1 MFHNRFFRK
10 LFFTYLVLITLG
22 LGTLSAVSIR
32 DFNNAYLDEVR
43 QQLRNTSYLAGANIA
58 AADAGRVNSKI
69 KELSKA
75 IGARITLILPGG
87 AVSADSEADP
97 GRMENHDNRPEVIA
111 ARSEGAGYAIRY
123 SNTLKTEMMYCAVPL
138 VADGREGGIVRVAIP
153 LDRIR
158 ATTHR
163 IYFAVGIAF
172 LVLVGLA
179 AVMGYWLVKRIVSPI
194 GAMVNAAET
203 ISAGDFDKKIEDM
216 PADEMGILARAINS
230 MGGELQ
236 KKFAE
241 IRHEKDMLNTVL
253 SGIRE
258 GVIAIDGRDKV
269 LFANHEAGVL
279 LDFDT
284 AKSSD
289 AYIWEAVRN
298 DWLIRFVK
306 EYRANPSALPGFVD
320 INTPGLRQLR
330 VYCASITAGARESS
344 GSMVIVVSDIT
355 DAVKYEQMRRD
366 FVANVSHELRT
377 PLTFIKGYVET
388 LQDLP
393 PEERDKAK
401 EFLAIIEKNVKQLT
415 NLVTDLLDL
424 ARLESR
430 EGIARMRPADIGEI
444 ARRALDNF
452 KPAVLG
458 KGHNVVLNIPEGLS
472 LIQADPDLL
481 EKAIGN
487 LIDNAVKYTPAGGRI
502 EVYVKSA
509 DKAVRIEVRDNGIGI
524 PEADIERV
532 FERFYRVD
540 KSRSREMGG
549 TGLGLAIV
557 KHIAQLHHGE
567 VAVRSKPGKGSAFT
581 ISVPV

>member
-1 MFHNRFFRK
+1 MFHNRFFKK
-10 LFFTYLVLITLG
+10 LFFSYLVLITLG
-22 LGTLSAVSIR
+22 LGTLSVVSIR
-32 DFNNAYLDEVR
+32 DFNKTYLDEVR
-43 QQLRNTSYLAGANIA
+43 EQLRNTAYLVGTNLTAT
-58 AADAGRVNSKI
+58 DVGRVNLKI
-69 KELSKA
+69 KELSTS
-75 IGARITLILPGG
+75 IDARITLIFSDGSVL
-87 AVSADSEADP
+87 ADSEADIN
-97 GRMENHDNRPEVIA
+97 RMENHNSRPEVVA
-111 ARSEGAGYAIRY
+111 ARAEGTGYAIRY
-123 SNTLKTEMMYCAVPL
+123 SNTLGVEMMYCAMPL
-138 VADGREGGIVRVAIP
+138 DGREGGIVRVAIP
-153 LDRIR
+153 LERIK
-158 ATTHR
+158 AVTHR

-172 LVLVGLA
+172 LVLTGLA
-179 AVMGYWLVKRIVSPI
+179 AGMGYWLVSRIVRPI
-194 GAMVNAAET
+194 GAMVNAAEA
-203 ISAGDFDKKIEDM
+203 ISAGDFDKKVEDI

-230 MGGELQ
+230 MSGELR

-241 IRHEKDMLNTVL
+241 IGHEKDTLNTVL

-258 GVIAIDGRDKV
+258 GVIAVDGRDKI

-284 AKSSD
+284 TKASD
-289 AYIWEAVRN
+289 TYIWEAVRN
-298 DWLIRFVK
+298 DRLIRFVK
-306 EYRANPSALPGFVD
+306 EYRANPSTVPAFSD
-320 INTPGLRQLR
+320 INAPGLRQLR
-330 VYCASITAGARESS
+330 VYCASIAGPQEPS

-355 DAVKYEQMRRD
+355 DAMKYEQLRRD

-415 NLVTDLLDL
+415 NLVEDLLDL

-430 EGIARMRPADIGEI
+430 EGIARMRPADIGEVV
-444 ARRALDNF
+444 RRVLDNF
-452 KPAVLG
+452 KPAVMG
-458 KGHNVVLNIPEGLS
+458 KGHNVIVDISEGLP
-472 LIQADPDLL
+472 LMQADSDLL

-502 EVYVKSA
+502 EVCVKPS

-524 PEADIERV
+524 PQADMERI

-557 KHIAQLHHGE
+557 KHIVQLHHGE
-567 VAVRSKPGKGSAFT
+567 VTVQSTPGKGSVFT
-581 ISVPV
+581 ISMPV